1 MRKSAGTFSFST
13 KHLQQMRLC
22 ASAAGVYVFKRRCS
36 MKTCGY
42 IGIML
47 VTILVVS
54 CSSAAP
60 APLPT
65 YTPQPTYTP
74 YPTFT
79 PPSSQSNVAPVAA
92 TMVRVTQAPSSAA
105 STQASCIDW
114 KDAPAN
120 INRTTCVRGVV
131 SNTNLSG
138 TTFFIDFDNTR
149 TSFYAVSFNYT
160 WENLRGKCVEISGR
174 ISLYNGRPQI
184 ILDKQDQLKF
194 CAN

>member
-1 MRKSAGTFSFST
+1 
-13 KHLQQMRLC
+13 
-22 ASAAGVYVFKRRCS
+22 
-36 MKTCGY
+36 MKPCGY

-47 VTILVVS
+47 VAILVVS
-54 CSSAAP
+54 CSSATP

-79 PPSSQSNVAPVAA
+79 PPAQSISAPVAA

-105 STQASCIDW
+105 SAQASCIDW
-114 KDAPAN
+114 KDASTN
-120 INRTTCVRGVV
+120 VNRTTCVRGVV
-131 SNTNLSG
+131 ANTSLSG

-149 TSFYAVSFNYT
+149 ASFYAVSFTYT

-174 ISLYNGRPQI
+174 ISLYSGRPQI
-184 ILDKQDQLKF
+184 IIDKQDQLKF
-194 CAN
+194 CAS

>member
-1 MRKSAGTFSFST
+1 
-13 KHLQQMRLC
+13 
-22 ASAAGVYVFKRRCS
+22 

-54 CSSAAP
+54 CSSATP

-105 STQASCIDW
+105 SAQASCIDW
-114 KDAPAN
+114 KDASAN
-120 INRTTCVRGVV
+120 VNRTTCVRGVV

-149 TSFYAVSFNYT
+149 ASFYAVSFKYT
-160 WENLRGKCVEISGR
+160 WDNLKGKCVEISGR
-174 ISLYNGRPQI
+174 IAPYNGRPQI
-184 ILDKQDQLKF
+184 IIDKQDQLKF

>member
-1 MRKSAGTFSFST
+1 
-13 KHLQQMRLC
+13 
-22 ASAAGVYVFKRRCS
+22 
-36 MKTCGY
+36 MKTWTWL
-42 IGIML
+42 GIL
-47 VTILVVS
+47 FIAFLIVS
-54 CSSAAP
+54 CNTATP

-79 PPSSQSNVAPVAA
+79 PPAQSIAVPVAA
-92 TMVRVTQAPSSAA
+92 TMVRVTPASSSAA
-105 STQASCIDW
+105 SSQASCIDW

-120 INRTTCVRGVV
+120 VNKTTCVRGVV

-149 TSFYAVSFNYT
+149 ASFYAVSFTYR
-160 WENLRGKCVEISGR
+160 WENLKGKCVEISGR

-184 ILDKQDQLKF
+184 IIDKQNQLNF
-194 CAN
+194 CVS

>member
-1 MRKSAGTFSFST
+1 
-13 KHLQQMRLC
+13 
-22 ASAAGVYVFKRRCS
+22 
-36 MKTCGY
+36 MKTCTW
-42 IGIML
+42 L
-47 VTILVVS
+47 VFLFVALLVVS
-54 CSSAAP
+54 CNTATP

-79 PPSSQSNVAPVAA
+79 RPAQTVAAPVAA
-92 TMVRVTQAPSSAA
+92 TMAKVTQAPANVASA
-105 STQASCIDW
+105 QASCIDW

-120 INRTTCVRGVV
+120 VNKTTCVRGIV

>member
-1 MRKSAGTFSFST
+1 
-13 KHLQQMRLC
+13 
-22 ASAAGVYVFKRRCS
+22 
-36 MKTCGY
+36 MKTCTW
-42 IGIML
+42 L
-47 VTILVVS
+47 AFWFVALFVVA
-54 CSSAAP
+54 CNTATP
-60 APLPT
+60 APL
-65 YTPQPTYTP
+65 PTYTP

-79 PPSSQSNVAPVAA
+79 RPAQTVAAPVAA
-92 TMVRVTQAPSSAA
+92 TMARVTQAPSSAA
-105 STQASCIDW
+105 SSAQSASCIDW
-114 KDAPAN
+114 KEASAN
-120 INRTTCVRGVV
+120 VNRTTCVRGVV

-184 ILDKQDQLKF
+184 ILDKQNQLSF